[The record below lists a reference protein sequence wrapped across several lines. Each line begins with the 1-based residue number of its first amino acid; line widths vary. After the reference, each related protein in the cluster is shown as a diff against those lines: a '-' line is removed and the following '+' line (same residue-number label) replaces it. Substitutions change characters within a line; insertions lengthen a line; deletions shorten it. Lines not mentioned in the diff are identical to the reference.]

1 MGTAGPLAISSFDM
15 LRFVDLRPF
24 RGYGLSPKGAL
35 ELVLDLGW
43 PAEMPPCVTEELVL
57 TDNGVA

>member
-24 RGYGLSPKGAL
+24 GLSPKGAL

-43 PAEMPPCVTEELVL
+43 PAEIPPCVTEELVL